1 MSVEFEKVVLEKLK
15 VLDELKV
22 EVNNLSKKVDINT
35 LSINNLSDKVNKLEV
50 KVDENTAL
58 IDNLTGKIEKLEE
71 KVDNNTAS
79 INSLSFKVK
88 QLEEKVDNNTTLI
101 NNLTKDVHDTQDIL
115 KIQGQNLAK
124 FEHEYMLKLNALF
137 DSFVSNSE
145 SHAVFSKFI
154 AQLNA
159 ESFDYRQRISKL
171 EDYFRS
177 SKILATN

>member
-1 MSVEFEKVVLEKLK
+1 MSVEFEKVVLEKLD
-15 VLDELKV
+15 V
-22 EVNNLSKKVDINT
+22 LSKDMRETKEKVDTI
-35 LSINNLSDKVNKLEV
+35 SEKVNLLEV
-50 KVDENTAL
+50 
-58 IDNLTGKIEKLEE
+58 

-79 INSLSFKVK
+79 INSLT
-88 QLEEKVDNNTTLI
+88 EKVTNNTVLI
-101 NNLTKDVHDTQDIL
+101 NNLTKDVLDTQDII

-124 FEHEYMLKLNALF
+124 FEHDCMLKLNALF

-171 EDYFRS
+171 EDYFKGS
-177 SKILATN
+177 NILATN

>member
-1 MSVEFEKVVLEKLK
+1 MSVEFEKVVLEKLN
-15 VLDELKV
+15 ELSKDV
-22 EVNNLSKKVDINT
+22 RYTQDIVNNLSK
-35 LSINNLSDKVNKLEV
+35 
-50 KVDENTAL
+50 
-58 IDNLTGKIEKLEE
+58 
-71 KVDNNTAS
+71 
-79 INSLSFKVK
+79 
-88 QLEEKVDNNTTLI
+88 
-101 NNLTKDVHDTQDIL
+101 DVRDTQDIV

-124 FEHEYMLKLNALF
+124 FENECMLKLTTLF

-171 EDYFRS
+171 EDYFKG

>member
-1 MSVEFEKVVLEKLK
+1 MSVEFEKVVLKKLK

-22 EVNNLSKKVDINT
+22 EVGNLSKKVGQ
-35 LSINNLSDKVNKLEV
+35 LE
-50 KVDENTAL
+50 D
-58 IDNLTGKIEKLEE
+58 

-79 INSLSFKVK
+79 ISNLT
-88 QLEEKVDNNTTLI
+88 ERVDNNTTLI
-101 NNLTKDVHDTQDIL
+101 NNLTEKVDNNTILINNLTKDVRDTQDIL

-124 FEHEYMLKLNALF
+124 FEHECMLKLNALF

>member
-22 EVNNLSKKVDINT
+22 EVSNLSKKVGQ
-35 LSINNLSDKVNKLEV
+35 V
-50 KVDENTAL
+50 
-58 IDNLTGKIEKLEE
+58 EE

-79 INSLSFKVK
+79 ISNLT
-88 QLEEKVDNNTTLI
+88 EKVDNNTALI
-101 NNLTKDVHDTQDIL
+101 NNLTQDVRDTQDIL
-115 KIQGQNLAK
+115 KIQGQNLAH
-124 FEHEYMLKLNALF
+124 FEHECMLKLNTLF
-137 DSFVSNSE
+137 DSFVANSE

-171 EDYFRS
+171 EDYFKGT
-177 SKILATN
+177 KILATN

>member
-15 VLDELKV
+15 ILDELKV
-22 EVNNLSKKVDINT
+22 EVGNLS
-35 LSINNLSDKVNKLEV
+35 
-50 KVDENTAL
+50 
-58 IDNLTGKIEKLEE
+58 E
-71 KVDNNTAS
+71 KVDSNATLISSLAEKVDGNTAS
-79 INSLSFKVK
+79 ISNLT
-88 QLEEKVDNNTTLI
+88 EKVNNNTALI
-101 NNLTKDVHDTQDIL
+101 NNLTQDVHDTQDIL

-124 FEHEYMLKLNALF
+124 FEHDCMLKLNALF

-171 EDYFRS
+171 EDYFRNT
-177 SKILATN
+177 KILATN

>member
-15 VLDELKV
+15 VLDELSIKV
-22 EVNNLSKKVDINT
+22 DQLSKDMSETKEIVSNHTELINNLSKDVR
-35 LSINNLSDKVNKLEV
+35 
-50 KVDENTAL
+50 
-58 IDNLTGKIEKLEE
+58 DN
-71 KVDNNTAS
+71 
-79 INSLSFKVK
+79 
-88 QLEEKVDNNTTLI
+88 
-101 NNLTKDVHDTQDIL
+101 QDIL

-124 FEHEYMLKLNALF
+124 FEHECMLKLNTLF

-171 EDYFRS
+171 EDYFKN
-177 SKILATN
+177 SKILAAN

>member
-15 VLDELKV
+15 VLDELSIKV
-22 EVNNLSKKVDINT
+22 DQLSKDMRETKEIVSNHTT
-35 LSINNLSDKVNKLEV
+35 LINNLS
-50 KVDENTAL
+50 
-58 IDNLTGKIEKLEE
+58 E
-71 KVDNNTAS
+71 KVD
-79 INSLSFKVK
+79 

-101 NNLTKDVHDTQDIL
+101 NNLTKDVLDTQDIV

-124 FEHEYMLKLNALF
+124 FEHECMLKLNALF
-137 DSFVSNSE
+137 DSFVANSE

-171 EDYFRS
+171 EDYFRN
-177 SKILATN
+177 SKILAAN

>member
-15 VLDELKV
+15 VLDELSIKV
-22 EVNNLSKKVDINT
+22 DQLSKDMSETKEIVSNHTELINNLSKDVR
-35 LSINNLSDKVNKLEV
+35 
-50 KVDENTAL
+50 
-58 IDNLTGKIEKLEE
+58 DN
-71 KVDNNTAS
+71 
-79 INSLSFKVK
+79 
-88 QLEEKVDNNTTLI
+88 
-101 NNLTKDVHDTQDIL
+101 QDIL

-124 FEHEYMLKLNALF
+124 FEHECMLKLNTLF

-171 EDYFRS
+171 EDYFRNS
-177 SKILATN
+177 NILAAN